1 MDKFLKDLLFNCGL
15 QSPGSWLMCALW
27 LKRAA
32 EEIDYW
38 KHLTADINS
47 PEGDFPFMFPV
58 YKLLLGLSFE
68 NLLKGIV
75 VAQRGSGSSVGKVEK
90 DLTTHHME
98 DLLDLADLSS
108 VSISDDE
115 KSLLIDLEQY
125 VVWAG
130 RYPLPKRSEDLFAQM
145 DSSDHYRSRLA
156 LWDRIFSYLKSI
168 GYITKMDGSKLFTGK
183 PVEK

>member
-1 MDKFLKDLLFNCGL
+1 MDEFLKDILFNCGL
-15 QSPGSWLMCALW
+15 QSPGSWLMSALW

-38 KHLTADINS
+38 KHYNADINS
-47 PEGDFPFMFPV
+47 TEGDFQFMVPV

-75 VAQRGSGSSVGKVEK
+75 VAQRGSGGSGGKIEK
-90 DLTTHHME
+90 DLTTHRIK
-98 DLLDLADLSS
+98 DLLGLVDLSA
-108 VSISDDE
+108 VSISDKE

-130 RYPLPKRSEDLFAQM
+130 RYPLPKKSADLFAKM
-145 DSSDHYRSRLA
+145 DSSNDNKNRLA
-156 LWDRIFSYLKSI
+156 LWDRLFTHLKSI
-168 GYITKMDGSKLFTGK
+168 GWITKMDVSKLFTGK
-183 PVEK
+183 PVT